1 MKLSRAVGLL
11 AKIRHSIGSFAI
23 KSIYSAIFHSNLL
36 YGCQVWGQKCGC
48 VAIKKLRSIQNKAIR
63 IISFKTNDDPVN
75 ILYNNLQVLPLDD
88 QVLFQNIMFV
98 YDSLSKINPIVFH
111 SFFTKSDEIHN
122 FRTRAATFDQLA
134 VPRIFTASFGSDSV
148 FYRSII
154 NWNKFS
160 KDNFPNTSPLDLVRP
175 KFESFVK
182 KTILGKLLA

>member
-1 MKLSRAVGLL
+1 
-11 AKIRHSIGSFAI
+11 
-23 KSIYSAIFHSNLL
+23 
-36 YGCQVWGQKCGC
+36 
-48 VAIKKLRSIQNKAIR
+48 
-63 IISFKTNDDPVN
+63 
-75 ILYNNLQVLPLDD
+75 
-88 QVLFQNIMFV
+88 MFV
-98 YDSLSKINPIVFH
+98 YDSLSKINPVVFH